1 MSEVLVACSHGTD
14 DARGRSAVA
23 TIVAD
28 VARLAP
34 EIDVREAF
42 VDVQSPSLVEV
53 AAATTPAE
61 DVVIVPLLL
70 SAGFHTYVDI
80 AEAAESSGAAA
91 AGTLGPDPRLVDIVV
106 ERLHEAGAR
115 PDDVIVL
122 AAAGSSDARAITA
135 VESMLTAVRERWGTD
150 VTVAYGGVEPRV
162 PDVVAQLRAGAPDGA
177 RVVLAS
183 YLLAPGFFLD
193 RLHEAGAD
201 VVTAPLAPDPRL
213 AEIVLDRYRAAR
225 DAAGARTS

>member
-1 MSEVLVACSHGTD
+1 GGGRAAPGARRAARGARGARARPGGHDGEPRRARERLDARRGSAAYDRETDHEGGTMSEVLVACSHGTD

-80 AEAAESSGAAA
+80 AEAAASSGA
-91 AGTLGPDPRLVDIVV
+91 
-106 ERLHEAGAR
+106 
-115 PDDVIVL
+115 
-122 AAAGSSDARAITA
+122 
-135 VESMLTAVRERWGTD
+135 
-150 VTVAYGGVEPRV
+150 
-162 PDVVAQLRAGAPDGA
+162 
-177 RVVLAS
+177 
-183 YLLAPGFFLD
+183 
-193 RLHEAGAD
+193 
-201 VVTAPLAPDPRL
+201 
-213 AEIVLDRYRAAR
+213 
-225 DAAGARTS
+225 

>member
-1 MSEVLVACSHGTD
+1 MTEVLVACSHGTD
-14 DARGRSAVA
+14 DTRGREAVA

-34 EIDVREAF
+34 EVDVREAF

-53 AAATTPAE
+53 AGATTPAE

-80 AEAAESSGAAA
+80 AEAAQESGARA
-91 AGTLGPDPRLVDIVV
+91 AGALGPDPRLVDILV
-106 ERLHEAGAR
+106 ERLEEAGAR
-115 PDDVIVL
+115 PDDVVVL

-135 VESMLTAVRERWGTD
+135 VESVLAALRERWGSE

-162 PDVVAQLRAGAPDGA
+162 PDVVARLRAEASAGT
-177 RVVLAS
+177 RIVLAS

-193 RLHEAGAD
+193 RLREAGAD

-213 AEIVLDRYRAAR
+213 GEIVVDRYRAAR
-225 DAAGARTS
+225 DAARARTL